1 MATLITKKSGVAAKA
16 PLPGDLQQGELAV
29 NTADA
34 IIYTK
39 HSDNSVKK
47 IGPNPTVGTNTG
59 LALDSNNLLTTTY
72 NTAMSDGVMS
82 TVVGG
87 AVATDAA
94 VWKTKS
100 IVQALDTILFPDVL
114 PTYTIPT
121 VSLSATQSGT
131 KEIGSVVS
139 QVMTATGTEKDA
151 GVFSSIAVKRGA
163 STLASTATP
172 TGTLTTAIA
181 DQFGYANPN
190 NPNYYYTQAHTD
202 NFTVVAGATSWTGEG
217 VYAAGLAKQNNKGV
231 FDVRAFAVRSV
242 NAPQAA
248 STLASSATTVT
259 GIYPWFWGKS
269 STQPTAES
277 IAAAIEAGTANKVL
291 AVATGTIIATFNA
304 VSEYVWVA
312 HIAADTS
319 KTVWYNTALNNGSIG
334 AGQFIL
340 APVTQAVNSPNAYWS
355 AVSFKI
361 YISSGATDTSGAI
374 EFRNS

>member
-1 MATLITKKSGVAAKA
+1 MATLITKKSGVAAKV

-47 IGPNPTVGTNTG
+47 IGPNPTVGANTG
-59 LALDSNNLLTTTY
+59 LSVDSNNLLTTTY

-114 PTYTIPT
+114 PTYTVPT
-121 VSLSATQSGT
+121 VSLSATQSGI

-139 QVMTATGTEKDA
+139 QVMTATGTENDA
-151 GVFSSIAVKRGA
+151 GVFSSITVKRGA

-181 DQFGYANPN
+181 DQFGYVDPN
-190 NPNYYYTQAHTD
+190 NPNYYYTQAYTD
-202 NFTVVAGATSWTGEG
+202 NFTVVSGATSWTGEG
-217 VYAAGLAKQNNKGV
+217 AYAAGLAKQNNKGV
-231 FDVRAFAVRSV
+231 FDVRASAVRSV

-248 STLASSATTVT
+248 STLSSSATTVT

-269 STQPTAES
+269 STQPTAAS
-277 IAAAIEAGTANKVL
+277 IAATIAAGTANKVL
-291 AVATGTIIATFNA
+291 AVSTGTISATFA
-304 VSEYVWVA
+304 ASSEYVWVA
-312 HIAADTS
+312 HTAADTS
-319 KTVWYNTALNNGSIG
+319 KTVWYNTSVNTGSIG

-340 APVTQAVNSPNAYWS
+340 SPVTQAVNSPDAYWS
-355 AVSFKI
+355 AVSYKI

-374 EFRNS
+374 EFRNA

>member
-1 MATLITKKSGVAAKA
+1 MATIITKKSGVPAKA
-16 PLPGDLQQGELAV
+16 PVAGDLQQGELAV

-34 IIYTK
+34 VLYTK
-39 HSDNSVKK
+39 HSDNSIKK
-47 IGPNPTVGTNTG
+47 IGPNPTAASNTG
-59 LALDSNNLLTTTY
+59 LAVDSNNQLTTTY
-72 NTAMSDGVMS
+72 NTQMSDGVMS
-82 TVVGG
+82 TAVGG

-121 VSLSATQSGT
+121 VSLSASQSGT
-131 KEIGSVVS
+131 KEIGSVIS
-139 QVMTATGTEKDA
+139 QVMTATGTENDA

-163 STLASTATP
+163 TTLASTASP
-172 TGTLTTAIA
+172 TGTSTTSIA
-181 DQFGYANPN
+181 AQFGYGDPN
-190 NPNYYYTQAHTD
+190 NPNNYYTQAHTD

-217 VYAAGLAKQNNKGV
+217 VYGAGLAKQNNKGV
-231 FDVRAFAVRSV
+231 YDVRAFAVRSA
-242 NAPQAA
+242 NAPQSA
-248 STLASSATTVT
+248 STLASGSTTVT

-269 STQPTAES
+269 STQPTASS
-277 IAAAIEAGTANKVL
+277 IAAAIAAGTANKVL
-291 AVATGTIIATFNA
+291 AVSTGTIIATFA
-304 VSEYVWVA
+304 ATSEYVWVA

-340 APVTQAVNSPNAYWS
+340 APVTQAVNSPDSYWS

-374 EFRNS
+374 EFRNA